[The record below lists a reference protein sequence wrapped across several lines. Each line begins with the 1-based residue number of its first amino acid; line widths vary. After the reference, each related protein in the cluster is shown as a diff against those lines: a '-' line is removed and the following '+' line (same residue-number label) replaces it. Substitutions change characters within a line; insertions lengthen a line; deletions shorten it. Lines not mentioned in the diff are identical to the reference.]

1 MTIVALIDGLMMGYG
16 ARLAFGCNII
26 GVYFSVHGW
35 IWFVFAF
42 LDSLIGVK
50 LRPYCAYKN

>member
-1 MTIVALIDGLMMGYG
+1 MKRDEAKKIND
-16 ARLAFGCNII
+16 RLPKHAMFHLGIAA
-26 GVYFSVHGW
+26 FSVHGW

-42 LDSLIGVK
+42 LGSLIGVK